1 MRLRFAMRRF
11 GRRIYGGR
19 PAAVRWALTV
29 AVPPLAAGVAVAVL
43 VGYVLLRSSGTG
55 GEHGATPGFTPQV
68 PAPATVSVSPPA
80 PAAPRPHAVRRT
92 AMPTSSARPTGQA
105 PAPAPAK
112 TVLPTAPARTSAGSA
127 PPKPAIVVTY
137 RVNSQGSSG
146 FQGEIE
152 VTNNGADPIGDWEIV
167 VSLPFDKVVSVS
179 NASGFVSHGILVL
192 QPGTG
197 EPAIPAGGGTL
208 NIFFVALGLQEIP
221 DACAFDGI
229 TCQYS

>member
-43 VGYVLLRSSGTG
+43 VGYVLLPSSGTG
-55 GEHGATPGFTPQV
+55 GEHSATPGFTPQV
-68 PAPATVSVSPPA
+68 SAPATVSVSPPA
-80 PAAPRPHAVRRT
+80 SAAPRPHAVRWT
-92 AMPTSSARPTGQA
+92 AMPTSSARPARQA

-112 TVLPTAPARTSAGSA
+112 TVPTAPARTSAGSA
-127 PPKPAIVVTY
+127 PAKPGVVVTY

-152 VTNNGADPIGDWEIV
+152 VTNNGAQPIGDWEIV

-179 NASGFVSHGILVL
+179 NASGFVNNGILVL

-197 EPAIPAGGGTL
+197 EPAIPASGGTL
-208 NIFFVALGLQEIP
+208 NIFFVALGLQEVP

-229 TCQYS
+229 TCQYG